1 MVTFSIS
8 SHESSKGSMN
18 TTICNDHIGL
28 VIVVSGALSMCIC
41 MVFMSFREV
50 HITTCCI
57 VYWVPTPVTG
67 PMWDM

>member
-41 MVFMSFREV
+41 MVFMYLSGRS
-50 HITTCCI
+50 ILQLAA
-57 VYWVPTPVTG
+57 
-67 PMWDM
+67 